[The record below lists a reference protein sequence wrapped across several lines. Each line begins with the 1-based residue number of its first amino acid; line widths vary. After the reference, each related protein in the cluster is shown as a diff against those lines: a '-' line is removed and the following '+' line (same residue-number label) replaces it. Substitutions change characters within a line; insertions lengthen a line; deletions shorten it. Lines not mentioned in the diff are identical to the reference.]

1 MSLKWAKMGLK
12 WGKMGV
18 KQCFLGKKIKIT
30 MHISRLLFQYRLE
43 VYK

>member
-18 KQCFLGKKIKIT
+18 KQCFLGKKNKNHDA
-30 MHISRLLFQYRLE
+30 HIQALIP
-43 VYK
+43 V